1 MYDIKNILCILQT
14 NFSNTKTIL
23 GIHNH
28 AKHSSDSKKR
38 MDVVVYSISHKSNCA
53 HPLIAIV

>member
-1 MYDIKNILCILQT
+1 MHTLNQ
-14 NFSNTKTIL
+14 FFNTKTIL